1 MLGEKR
7 NTVRLVPLGALRCP
21 DKTGQYRATSGTRRG
36 PKADMREFV
45 DQCLSGECRCGAP
58 GVTSLSASM
67 TVRGKIASAVVAL
80 RMVLELKRVPCLP
93 Q

>member
-1 MLGEKR
+1 
-7 NTVRLVPLGALRCP
+7 
-21 DKTGQYRATSGTRRG
+21 
-36 PKADMREFV
+36 MREFV
-45 DQCLSGECRCGAP
+45 DHCLSAECRCGAP
-58 GVTSLSASM
+58 GVTSQNASM

>member
-1 MLGEKR
+1 
-7 NTVRLVPLGALRCP
+7 
-21 DKTGQYRATSGTRRG
+21 
-36 PKADMREFV
+36 MREFV
-45 DQCLSGECRCGAP
+45 DHCLSAECRCGAP
-58 GVTSLSASM
+58 GVTSLNASM